1 LDDSTELPS
10 EFYEAARKAQ
20 RWTKRI
26 ASATVVGAIGVAL
39 SYLTSAGWVLVALAL
54 VAQVICLQRWWHY
67 TNVMSIVGDNAIS
80 NLASEEGVAIQ
91 SQKGG
96 GIRDFTSRHPTTVG
110 ILLGVVLLSV
120 LIAVLVARHFL

>member
-1 LDDSTELPS
+1 
-10 EFYEAARKAQ
+10 
-20 RWTKRI
+20 
-26 ASATVVGAIGVAL
+26 
-39 SYLTSAGWVLVALAL
+39 
-54 VAQVICLQRWWHY
+54 
-67 TNVMSIVGDNAIS
+67 MSIVGDNAIS